1 MKITKARIKQLIQ
14 EEIKNVLEQEE
25 EEGVPAETPAE
36 TPAEAPE
43 SSRRV
48 DRATKA
54 ASAGGMM
61 DETEYL
67 DLLKRTFATD
77 KATTVVKAK
86 ALDALFPGKGR
97 ALLSLLQQGEG

>member
-1 MKITKARIKQLIQ
+1 MKITKARIRQIIQ
-14 EEIKNVLEQEE
+14 EELKNVFEQEE
-25 EEGVPAETPAE
+25 EEGLPPETPE
-36 TPAEAPE
+36 LPAEAPE

-61 DETEYL
+61 DEDEYL
-67 DLLKRTFATD
+67 DLLKKTFATD